1 MKQNIVDFDLLETIH
16 KIQHFLPAQASIKD
30 FVHHNTLHAFQEY
43 KFHEASRLAS
53 QWFGT
58 TTYLSLPEYRNM
70 LQSGEISHAVLS
82 RILSEKYEDIAQR
95 NLVEQAI
102 YHHTENEQIEP
113 SIKGVRNALEKHIG
127 VNLSKYV
134 VPRLY
139 RIISSFLDQ
148 GIQSVDVF
156 DRELDFLEALR
167 VLERES
173 FSSFFDTREGRA
185 IFMNR
190 ELGVTDLLQM
200 IIDDKALFEPYL
212 FEQQM
217 NHPGWSGF
225 VSVVEH
231 NPQTLMSERKISL
244 ESLIF
249 LELALE
255 IDAIYKKRGTNWM
268 SLPVGMYQPT
278 EPFMSVGKSSVLFEA
293 LAAVQEAYE
302 WTYFEN
308 VLKNIQS
315 APRAATK
322 EKLDFQAFFCI
333 DDRSLTLRKHLHE
346 IHENCET
353 FGTPGFF
360 GVEFYY
366 QPNGAKKYTKSCP
379 APVSPAFLIR
389 EKGSVKTHKNE
400 VHFSQETHGFV
411 MGLIYSMTL
420 GFWSILKL
428 VLGTFKPA
436 DHAFASKAA
445 NHMHPNSQLEFEFKG
460 EMWDGLRIGFT
471 TEEMTLRVKNVLRST
486 GLVSNFADLV
496 YIVGHGASSVNNP
509 YYAGYDCGACCGRP
523 GSVNA
528 RVFALMANKK
538 EVRQALRQEGIDIPD
553 STVFAAALH
562 DTTRDEITYFDEQF
576 IGEHEQKHQYFKT
589 LFKEALLDNAAER
602 TNRFDLIDE
611 HLSRHKKHE
620 LLKDKSNSLFE
631 PRPEWNHTD
640 NSLCIVGLPDI
651 FEHVELDKRAFLN
664 SYNYRIDHDGKL
676 LEMILSA
683 AIPVCGGI
691 NLEYYF
697 SRMDQQKYGAG
708 TKLPHNVIGLYA
720 LTNGVEDD
728 LRPGLPSQMIEIHKP
743 TRILFVVEQSPTLI
757 HEVLNR
763 NPKLLEWVENQ
774 WVWLVSFYPET
785 KLCYRFEAGQFEKY
799 EITQVQLIK
808 TA

>member
-1 MKQNIVDFDLLETIH
+1 MEQQVVDFDISEIVH
-16 KIQHFLPAQASIKD
+16 KIQHFLPAQAAIKD
-30 FVHHNTLHAFQEY
+30 FIHHNTLHAFQEY
-43 KFHEASRLAS
+43 QFHEASRLAS
-53 QWFGT
+53 QWFGST
-58 TTYLSLPEYRNM
+58 SYLSLPEYRNM
-70 LQSGEISHAVLS
+70 IHSKDISTDVLS
-82 RILSEKYEDIAQR
+82 RILSEKYENITKR
-95 NLVEQAI
+95 NEVENAI
-102 YHHTENEQIEP
+102 YYYADIEEIG
-113 SIKGVRNALEKHIG
+113 SNIKGVRNALEKHIG

-139 RIISSFLDQ
+139 RLLSSFLDQ

-156 DRELDFLEALR
+156 DRELEFLEALR
-167 VLERES
+167 VLERAS
-173 FSSFFDTREGRA
+173 FSSFFDTKEGRA
-185 IFMNR
+185 IFMNS
-190 ELGVTDLLQM
+190 ELRVSDLLQM
-200 IIDDKALFEPYL
+200 IIDDKALYEPYL

-217 NHPGWSGF
+217 NHSGWSGF

-231 NPQTLMSERKISL
+231 NPQTLLSERKISL

-249 LELALE
+249 LELSLE
-255 IDAIYKKRGTNWM
+255 IDAIYKKRGTNWT
-268 SLPVGMYQPT
+268 SLPAGYFVLN
-278 EPFMSVGKSSVLFEA
+278 EPFMSIGESTILFEV
-293 LAAVQEAYE
+293 LATLQEAFE

-308 VLKNIQS
+308 VLKKIQS
-315 APRAATK
+315 APIASIQDK
-322 EKLDFQAFFCI
+322 VDFQAFFCI
-333 DDRSLTLRKHLHE
+333 DDRSLTLRKHLQE
-346 IHENCET
+346 IHKNCET

-366 QPNGAKKYTKSCP
+366 QPYGAKKHTKSCP

-389 EKGSVKTHKNE
+389 EKGSIKSHQQD

-420 GFWSILKL
+420 GFWSILKM

-445 NHMHPNSQLEFEFKG
+445 NHMHPNSELEFEFKG
-460 EMWDGLRIGFT
+460 EMSDGLRIGFT

-486 GLVSNFADLV
+486 GLVSNFADVV
-496 YIVGHGASSVNNP
+496 YVVGHGASSVNNP
-509 YYAGYDCGACCGRP
+509 YYAGYDCGACSGRP

-538 EVRQALRQEGIDIPD
+538 EVRDALRLAGVLIPE
-553 STVFAAALH
+553 STVFVAALH
-562 DTTRDEITYFDEQF
+562 DTTRDEMSFFDEQN
-576 IGEHEQKHQYFKT
+576 IGENRQKHEYYKT
-589 LFKEALLDNAAER
+589 LFKEALLNNASER

-611 HLSRHKKHE
+611 HVSRHKKHE
-620 LLKDKSNSLFE
+620 LLKEKSNSLFE

-640 NSLCIVGLPDI
+640 NSLCIVGLPNI
-651 FEHVELDKRAFLN
+651 FQYVDLDKRAFLN
-664 SYNYRIDHDGKL
+664 SYDYRIDHDGKL

-697 SRMDQQKYGAG
+697 SRMDQQKFGAG

-728 LRPGLPSQMIEIHKP
+728 LRPGLPSQMIEIHSP
-743 TRILFVVEQSPTLI
+743 MRILFVVEQSPQLI
-757 HEVLNR
+757 LEVLMR

-774 WVWLVSFYPET
+774 WVWLVLFDPKT
-785 KLCYRFEAGQFEKY
+785 KLCYRYDAGQFNAY
-799 EITQVQLIK
+799 EFTDLQLIK